1 MLGDISTRLFLFQ
14 AALFAEI
21 QATCSDAYVAK
32 AFALNLSWTNPGTNP
47 GTNPSTFTSNV
58 KKVWLG

>member
-1 MLGDISTRLFLFQ
+1 MLGNISTRLFLFQ

-21 QATCSDAYVAK
+21 QATCSDAHVAK
-32 AFALNLSWTNPGTNP
+32 AFALNLSWTNP

>member
-1 MLGDISTRLFLFQ
+1 MLGNISTRLFLFQ

-21 QATCSDAYVAK
+21 QATCSEGYVAK
-32 AFALNLSWTNPGTNP
+32 AFALNLSWTNP